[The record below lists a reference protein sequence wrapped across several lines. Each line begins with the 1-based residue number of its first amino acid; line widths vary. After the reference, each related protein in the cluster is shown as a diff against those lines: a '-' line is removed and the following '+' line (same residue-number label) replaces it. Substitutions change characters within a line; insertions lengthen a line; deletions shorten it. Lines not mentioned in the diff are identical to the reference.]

1 MSVNKNIIFCDTN
14 QYDGNI
20 NLHSLKKILK
30 KKNIFVML
38 VPHMYG
44 NPSSIR
50 EIKKLCSKKKIF
62 LIEDCAQS
70 LGTSYNK
77 KPLGSFGDAAIF
89 SFGYSKNI
97 DVGQGGCVALN
108 NQKIAK
114 NIENLN
120 NKLKTINIKE
130 KNRLKKIYRNNYLD
144 HIKNLNNVAFI
155 KKKNFNLIKKLFINQ
170 NKVNWIKKVNLHIK
184 RFEKT
189 KKMRKKNYKFY
200 ENVFKNRFKYMKIRN
215 NTNPWRFNLLVST
228 KIRDKVVNKM
238 WNEGIHANIMY
249 PSVSNF
255 LYGKKINSK
264 NAFKLEKRIINLPLD
279 NNTMTNSYKKYFK
292 SKIPQIINFRKEA

>member
-1 MSVNKNIIFCDTN
+1 
-14 QYDGNI
+14 
-20 NLHSLKKILK
+20 
-30 KKNIFVML
+30 
-38 VPHMYG
+38 
-44 NPSSIR
+44 
-50 EIKKLCSKKKIF
+50 
-62 LIEDCAQS
+62 
-70 LGTSYNK
+70 
-77 KPLGSFGDAAIF
+77 
-89 SFGYSKNI
+89 
-97 DVGQGGCVALN
+97 
-108 NQKIAK
+108 
-114 NIENLN
+114 
-120 NKLKTINIKE
+120 
-130 KNRLKKIYRNNYLD
+130 
-144 HIKNLNNVAFI
+144 
-155 KKKNFNLIKKLFINQ
+155 
-170 NKVNWIKKVNLHIK
+170 
-184 RFEKT
+184 
-189 KKMRKKNYKFY
+189 MRKKNYKFY